1 MSSVDSLLQAASSVL
16 TVAAGQRVGLVD
28 AVVLESENTVIRAR
42 MSPSHDDLPATVVV
56 KQVTDVEFDQPGH
69 SGPPSRFLNEWATL
83 EFLTGID
90 DSIAPKLIAADM
102 GHGLT
107 IVEDLGELPTLESL
121 LSGRDPALALDGLE
135 TAGRLLGRL
144 HATSRSLSGHFA
156 SIQARLGTGS
166 PMSDATIDQRERRDV
181 FFAILGSMEIGPGK
195 GFWDEIVTL
204 ETLVLEDSPFRSLIH
219 ADAGPHN
226 VLISADSSRLIDF
239 EFATYGNSLCD
250 AVGARLGFPQTIGVG
265 QVPTR
270 AVERLEHAYRES
282 LLPGIPEAEDDVL
295 FRRHLTAAC
304 GHWALNRWAYAWR
317 DHLSA
322 ALDADLPTD
331 SAVRATNGVWLVIDG
346 FVAAA
351 GESGE
356 FRVVGDALRRFREAA
371 TQRWPELGP
380 GSVYPALR
388 NL

>member
-16 TVAAGQRVGLVD
+16 TVATGQRVGLVD

-42 MSPSHDDLPATVVV
+42 VSPSHDDLPATVIV
-56 KQVTDVEFDQPGH
+56 KHVTDVEFDQPGH

-90 DSIAPKLIAADM
+90 DSIAPKLIAADL
-102 GHGLT
+102 GHGLS

-121 LSGRDPALALDGLE
+121 LSGRDSALVRDGLE
-135 TAGRLLGRL
+135 TVGRLLGRL
-144 HATSRSLSGHFA
+144 HATSRSRHGHFT
-156 SIQARLGTGS
+156 SIQARLGTRS
-166 PMSDATIDQRERRDV
+166 PMSDSTIDQRERRV
-181 FFAILGSMEIGPGK
+181 EFFSILASMEIGPGK
-195 GFWDEIVTL
+195 GFWDEIVTM

-226 VLISADSSRLIDF
+226 VLISANGSRLIDF

-250 AVGARLGFPQTIGVG
+250 AVGARLGFPQTMGVG

-270 AVERLEHAYRES
+270 SVERLEHAYRES
-282 LLPGIPEAEDDVL
+282 LLAGIPEAEDDAL
-295 FRRHLTAAC
+295 FRRHMTAAC
-304 GHWALNRWAYAWR
+304 GHWALNRWTYAWR
-317 DHLSA
+317 DHLSGV
-322 ALDADLPTD
+322 LDTHRPSD
-331 SAVRATNGVWLVIDG
+331 SAVKATEGVWLVIDG

-351 GESGE
+351 REFGE
-356 FRVVGDALRRFREAA
+356 FQVVGDALRRFREAA
-371 TQRWPELGP
+371 TQRWPELGA